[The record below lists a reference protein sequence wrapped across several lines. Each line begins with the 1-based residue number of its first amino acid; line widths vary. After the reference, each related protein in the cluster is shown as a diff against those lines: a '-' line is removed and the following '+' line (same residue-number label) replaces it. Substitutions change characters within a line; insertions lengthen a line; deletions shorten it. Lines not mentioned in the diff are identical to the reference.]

1 MSSLDYFIKFP
12 FFDLGDFLLRE
23 LKETD
28 ALHYLMYMGHP
39 EVSKNVPEYLVPKSL
54 EHAHLELRYWR
65 DLFSSRKGFFWGIA
79 RKNNNKLI
87 GTIGFNFINFFN
99 KKGEI
104 NYDLSPD
111 YWGKGI
117 MSMALAQVMDFS
129 NSIGLVRVQATV
141 LEDNARSIKLLE
153 SNGFVKEGLL
163 QNYEYVGGNY
173 LNSYMYAK
181 VFGGKEVTEK

>member
-1 MSSLDYFIKFP
+1 MSTLDSFIKFP

-28 ALHYLMYMGHP
+28 ALQYLMYMGHP

-54 EHAHLELRYWR
+54 DHAHLELRYWR
-65 DLFSSRKGFFWGIA
+65 DLFPSKKGFFWGIA
-79 RKNNNKLI
+79 KKNNNKLI

-104 NYDLSPD
+104 NYDLNPD

-117 MSMALAQVMDFS
+117 MTKALTQVIDFS
-129 NSIGLVRVQATV
+129 NSLELVRIQATV

-153 SNGFVKEGLL
+153 SNGFTKEGLL
-163 QNYEYVGGNY
+163 QNYEYVNGIH

-181 VFGGKEVTEK
+181 TFNKAEESA